1 MPIKA
6 IVADDH
12 PLFRLALKQ
21 AIIGI
26 LGDDIL
32 EADSFQASL
41 DLLANHADVELVFL
55 DIKMPGNAGLT
66 GLTTLR
72 SQYPD
77 ILVLIVSA
85 EENPSLVRKAI
96 DFGASAY
103 IPKST
108 PLPEIAAAIREVLD
122 GKIWL
127 PTDISQQVSNMANLA
142 DQAFAN
148 KLAQL
153 TPHQYKVLQM
163 LAEGL
168 LNKQIAHELQVSE
181 STIKQHVSAVLH
193 KLGLNNRTQ
202 AGVLFKECLGNTDE
216 AALR

>member
-26 LGDDIL
+26 LGDEIL

-41 DLLANHADVELVFL
+41 DLLASHADVELVFL

-72 SQYPD
+72 SHYPD

-85 EENPSLVRKAI
+85 EESPSLVRKAI

-108 PLPEIAAAIREVLD
+108 PLPEIAAAIKEVLD

-127 PTDISQQVSNMANLA
+127 PADISQQVSNMANLA

-168 LNKQIAHELQVSE
+168 LNKQIAYELQVSE

-202 AGVLFKECLGNTDE
+202 AGVLFKECLGNADE
-216 AALR
+216 AELR